1 MNVIEIIGYLFGIA
15 AWTKRYGI
23 ASIFL
28 VWNYP
33 LDLEGM
39 PPVGVN
45 GLEYV
50 LFIIS
55 TTFCESLLISLH
67 VLLK

>member
-1 MNVIEIIGYLFGIA
+1 MHVLEIIGYLFDIA

-23 ASIFL
+23 AEYFL
-28 VWNYP
+28 VWDYP
-33 LDLEGM
+33 LDLEVM

-67 VLLK
+67 VLVK